1 MDVARLKQSWSLVT
15 AHGDQ
20 VPLYFY
26 STLFLAH
33 PETRQMFPTNMAGQR
48 DRLVAALGHIVSNVD
63 QLDRLVGFL
72 QDLGAD
78 HRKFAVRAEHYP
90 AVGEALLSTLQ
101 HFLAGQWTEEL
112 AQDWTAAYGLVAQVM
127 SESAQAAEAVNPPWW
142 VAEIVGHE
150 RRTFDVAVLTLRPQY
165 LLPFTPGQSI
175 GVSHPA
181 VRSWRYYSPANAP
194 RADGTLEL
202 HVRAA
207 PGGAVSSRLV
217 YGCAVGDQ
225 IHLAAPVG
233 DQLNL
238 WSAGSSDLLLL
249 ASGTGWA
256 PVKSLVEQVA
266 AEGSRRAVA
275 LYVGARSRS
284 ELYDTDAIDKLA
296 ASYPWLTVTYVVG
309 MDLNRAG
316 EVTSP
321 VDRALADGDWR
332 SRHVYV
338 CGSDEMVAH
347 SVTSLTQAGYHPGQ
361 VHHEGFGKHWYG
373 PAWRTAVERPSA
385 PDNPGGAR

>member
-26 STLFLAH
+26 STLFLSH

-48 DRLVAALGHIVSNVD
+48 DRLVTALGHIVSNVD
-63 QLDRLVGFL
+63 QVDRLVGFL

-90 AVGEALLSTLQ
+90 AVGEALLATLR
-101 HFLAGQWTEEL
+101 HFLAEQWTEEL
-112 AQDWTAAYGLVAQVM
+112 AQDWAGAYGLVAKVM
-127 SESAQAAEAVNPPWW
+127 SEAAQAAEAVNPPWW

-150 RRTFDVAVLTLRPQY
+150 RRGFDVAVLTLRPQY

-217 YGCAVGDQ
+217 YGCSVGDQ
-225 IHLAAPVG
+225 VHLAAPVG
-233 DQLNL
+233 DRLTL
-238 WSAGSSDLLLL
+238 WSAGPADLLLL
-249 ASGTGWA
+249 AAGTGWA
-256 PVKSLVEQVA
+256 PVKALVEQVA
-266 AEGSRRAVA
+266 AEGSRRKVD
-275 LYVGARSRS
+275 LYVGARSRT
-284 ELYDTDAIDKLA
+284 EFYDTDAIDKLA
-296 ASYPWLTVTYVVG
+296 SSYPWLTVTYVVG
-309 MDLNRAG
+309 ADLLRPG
-316 EVTSP
+316 DFTHP
-321 VDRALADGDWR
+321 VDRALSDGDWR

-338 CGSDEMVAH
+338 CGSDEMVSH
-347 SVTSLTQAGYHPGQ
+347 SVTALTRAGYHAGQ
-361 VHHEGFGKHWYG
+361 LHHEGLGKHWYG
-373 PAWRTAVERPSA
+373 PAWRTAVEQASA
-385 PDNPGGAR
+385 PDNPGGTR

>member
-1 MDVARLKQSWSLVT
+1 MDAARLKESWSLVA

-26 STLFLAH
+26 STLFLAN

-48 DRLVAALGHIVSNVD
+48 DRLVTALGHIVSHVD
-63 QLDRLVGFL
+63 QVDSLVGFL

-90 AVGEALLSTLQ
+90 AVGGALVATLR
-101 HFLAGQWTEEL
+101 HFLGAAWTDEL
-112 AQDWTAAYGLVAQVM
+112 AQDWTAAYGLVSQVM
-127 SESAQAAEAVNPPWW
+127 IDAAQAAETKAPPWW
-142 VAEIVGHE
+142 VAEVLGHE
-150 RRTFDVAVLTLRPQY
+150 RRAFDLAVLTLRPQY

-225 IHLAAPVG
+225 LHLAAPVG
-233 DQLNL
+233 DRLTL
-238 WSAGSSDLLLL
+238 WPAGSADLLLL

-256 PVKSLVEQVA
+256 PLKALIEQVA
-266 AEGSRRAVA
+266 GEGSRRRVD
-275 LYVGARSRS
+275 LYVGARSRGEFYDS
-284 ELYDTDAIDKLA
+284 EVIDKLA

-309 MDLNRAG
+309 TDFQQPGAFAH
-316 EVTSP
+316 V
-321 VDRALADGDWR
+321 VDQALADEDFR

-338 CGSDEMVAH
+338 CGSDEMVSH
-347 SVTSLTQAGYHPGQ
+347 SVARLTEVGYQAGQ
-361 VHHEGFGKHWYG
+361 LHHEGFGKHWYG
-373 PAWRTAVERPSA
+373 PMWRTANA
-385 PDNPGGAR
+385 PDNFGGVR

>member
-1 MDVARLKQSWSLVT
+1 MDAARLKQSWSLVA

-48 DRLVAALGHIVSNVD
+48 DRLVSALGHIVSHVD
-63 QLDRLVGFL
+63 QLDRLTAFL

-90 AVGEALLSTLQ
+90 AVGEALLATLQ
-101 HFLAGQWTEEL
+101 HFLGEVWTDEL
-112 AQDWTAAYGLVAQVM
+112 AQEWTAAYGLIAQVM
-127 SESAQAAEAVNPPWW
+127 TEAAQAAEAVNPPWW

-150 RRTFDVAVLTLRPQY
+150 RRAFDVAVLTLRPQY

-194 RADGTLEL
+194 RADGTVEL

-217 YGCAVGDQ
+217 YGSAVGDQ
-225 IHLAAPVG
+225 INLSAPVG
-233 DQLNL
+233 DRLTL

-256 PVKSLVEQVA
+256 PVKALVEQVA
-266 AEGSRRAVA
+266 AEGARRKVD
-275 LYVGARSRS
+275 LYLGARSRS
-284 ELYDTDAIDKLA
+284 EFYDTDAVDKLA
-296 ASYPWLTVTYVVG
+296 SSSPWLSVTYVVG
-309 MDLNRAG
+309 ADFRRPG
-316 EVTSP
+316 EVTYP

-338 CGSDEMVAH
+338 CGSDEMVGYSL
-347 SVTSLTQAGYHPGQ
+347 SVLSQAGFHAGQ
-361 VHHEGFGKHWYG
+361 LHHEGLGKHWYG
-373 PAWRTAVERPSA
+373 PAWRTAVPRASA
-385 PDNPGGAR
+385 TDDSGGVR

>member
-1 MDVARLKQSWSLVT
+1 VDAVRLKQSWSQVA

-26 STLFLAH
+26 SMLFLAH

-48 DRLVAALGHIVSNVD
+48 DRLVTALGHIVSHVD
-63 QLDRLVGFL
+63 QVDQLVGFL

-78 HRKFAVRAEHYP
+78 HRKFAVRPEHYP
-90 AVGEALLSTLQ
+90 AVGEALVATLQ
-101 HFLAGQWTEEL
+101 HFLGEAWTDEL
-112 AQDWTAAYGLVAQVM
+112 AQDWTAAYGLVSQVM
-127 SESAQAAEAVNPPWW
+127 IDAAQAAEAVNPPWW
-142 VAEIVGHE
+142 VAEILGHE
-150 RRTFDVAVLTLRPQY
+150 RRAFDLAVLTLRPQY

-181 VRSWRYYSPANAP
+181 VRAWRYYSPANAP

-233 DQLNL
+233 DRLTL
-238 WSAGSSDLLLL
+238 WPAGSADLLLL

-256 PVKSLVEQVA
+256 PLKSLVEQVA
-266 AEGSRRAVA
+266 AEGSRRRVD
-275 LYVGARSRS
+275 LYLGARSRS
-284 ELYDTDAIDKLA
+284 EFYDTDAIDKLA
-296 ASYPWLTVTYVVG
+296 SSYPWLTVTYVVG
-309 MDLNRAG
+309 VDFQRPG
-316 EVTSP
+316 EFAHVA
-321 VDRALADGDWR
+321 DRALADGDWR
-332 SRHVYV
+332 SRHVYI
-338 CGSDEMVAH
+338 CGSDEMVSH
-347 SVTSLTQAGYHPGQ
+347 SVAALTRAGYQSGQ
-361 VHHEGFGKHWYG
+361 LHHEGFGKHWYG
-373 PAWRTAVERPSA
+373 PTWRTATT
-385 PDNPGGAR
+385 PDASGGVR

>member
-1 MDVARLKQSWSLVT
+1 VDVSRLKRSWASVV

-33 PETRQMFPTNMAGQR
+33 SETRQMFPTNMAGQR
-48 DRLVAALGHIVSNVD
+48 DRLVTALGHIVSQVD
-63 QLDRLVGFL
+63 QVDRLVGFL

-90 AVGEALLSTLQ
+90 AVGEALLATLR
-101 HFLAGQWTEEL
+101 HFLGDQWTEEL
-112 AQDWTAAYGLVAQVM
+112 AQDWAAAYGLVAQVM
-127 SESAQAAEAVNPPWW
+127 VEAAQAAEAVNPPWW

-150 RRTFDVAVLTLRPQY
+150 RRGFDVAVLTVRPQY
-165 LLPFTPGQSI
+165 LLPFTAGQSI

-181 VRSWRYYSPANAP
+181 VRAWRYYSPANAP
-194 RADGTLEL
+194 RQDGTLEL

-225 IHLAAPVG
+225 LHLSAAVG
-233 DQLNL
+233 ESLTL
-238 WSAGSSDLLLL
+238 RSSGSADLLLL
-249 ASGTGWA
+249 AGGTGWA
-256 PVKSLVEQVA
+256 PVRALVEQVS
-266 AEGSRRAVA
+266 AEGPGRQVD
-275 LYVGARSRS
+275 LYVGARSRT
-284 ELYDTDAIDKLA
+284 EFYDGDLLEKMA
-296 ASYPWLTVTYVVG
+296 ASYPWLRVTQVVG
-309 MDLNRAG
+309 VDLDRPG
-316 EVTSP
+316 EFVHP

-338 CGSDEMVAH
+338 CGSDDMVTYA
-347 SVTSLTQAGYHPGQ
+347 VTALTRAGFHPGR
-361 VHHEGFGKHWYG
+361 VHHEGPGAQWYG
-373 PAWRTAVERPSA
+373 PAWRTAMQSPSV
-385 PDNPGGAR
+385 PDDSGGVR

>member
-1 MDVARLKQSWSLVT
+1 MDVPRLKQSWAAVA

-48 DRLVAALGHIVSNVD
+48 DRLVTALGHIVSNVD
-63 QLDRLVGFL
+63 QVDRLTGFL

-90 AVGEALLSTLQ
+90 AVGEALLATLR
-101 HFLAGQWTEEL
+101 HFLAEQWTDEL
-112 AQDWTAAYGLVAQVM
+112 AQDWTAAYGLVSKVM
-127 SESAQAAEAVNPPWW
+127 IDAAQAAEAVNPPWW

-150 RRTFDVAVLTLRPQY
+150 RRGFDVAVLTVRPQY

-217 YGCAVGDQ
+217 YGCAAGDQ

-233 DQLNL
+233 DRLTL
-238 WSAGSSDLLLL
+238 WSAGSADLLLL
-249 ASGTGWA
+249 AGGTGWA
-256 PVKSLVEQVA
+256 PVKALVEQVV
-266 AEGSRRAVA
+266 AEGSRRKVD
-275 LYVGARSRS
+275 LYVGARSRIEFYDS
-284 ELYDTDAIDKLA
+284 EAIDKLA
-296 ASYPWLTVTYVVG
+296 SSYPGLTVTYVVG
-309 MDLNRAG
+309 LDLHRPG
-316 EVTSP
+316 EMIHP

-338 CGSDEMVAH
+338 CGSDEMVSH
-347 SVTSLTQAGYHPGQ
+347 SVAVLQQAGYHAGQ
-361 VHHEGFGKHWYG
+361 LHHEGLGKHWYG
-373 PAWRTAVERPSA
+373 PSWRTVVDRPST
-385 PDNPGGAR
+385 PDNSGGAR

>member
-1 MDVARLKQSWSLVT
+1 MDVSRLKRSWASVA

-48 DRLVAALGHIVSNVD
+48 DRLVTALGHIVSQVD
-63 QLDRLVGFL
+63 QVDRLVGFL

-90 AVGEALLSTLQ
+90 AVGEALLATLR
-101 HFLAGQWTEEL
+101 HFLGDQWTEEL
-112 AQDWTAAYGLVAQVM
+112 AQDWAAAYGLVAQVM
-127 SESAQAAEAVNPPWW
+127 VEAAQAAEAVNPPWW

-150 RRTFDVAVLTLRPQY
+150 RRGFDVAVLTVRPQY
-165 LLPFTPGQSI
+165 LLPFTAGQSI

-181 VRSWRYYSPANAP
+181 VRAWRYYSPANAP
-194 RADGTLEL
+194 RQDGTLEL

-225 IHLAAPVG
+225 LHLSAAVG
-233 DQLNL
+233 ESLTL
-238 WSAGSSDLLLL
+238 RSSGSADLLLL
-249 ASGTGWA
+249 AAGTGWA
-256 PVKSLVEQVA
+256 PVRALVEQVS
-266 AEGSRRAVA
+266 AEGSGRQVD
-275 LYVGARSRS
+275 LYVGARSRT
-284 ELYDTDAIDKLA
+284 EFYDGDLLEKWAS
-296 ASYPWLTVTYVVG
+296 SYPWLRVTQVAGV
-309 MDLNRAG
+309 DLDRPG
-316 EVTSP
+316 EFVHP

-338 CGSDEMVAH
+338 CGSDDMVTYA
-347 SVTSLTQAGYHPGQ
+347 VTALTRAGFHPGR
-361 VHHEGFGKHWYG
+361 VHHEGPAAQWYG
-373 PAWRTAVERPSA
+373 PAWRTAMQSPSV
-385 PDNPGGAR
+385 PDDSGGVR